1 MAGNNIHE
9 VVDKVHREG
18 ALCRSGAAVPAGG
31 MPIPDWNSP
40 TYAEDMQT
48 YYAAMQGI
56 MTASAD
62 DSFVP
67 GLDCLDQYIQSLN
80 IGD

>member
-1 MAGNNIHE
+1 
-9 VVDKVHREG
+9 
-18 ALCRSGAAVPAGG
+18 
-31 MPIPDWNSP
+31 MPIPSWDSP
-40 TYAEDMQT
+40 TYEEDMRT

-62 DSFVP
+62 ASFVP